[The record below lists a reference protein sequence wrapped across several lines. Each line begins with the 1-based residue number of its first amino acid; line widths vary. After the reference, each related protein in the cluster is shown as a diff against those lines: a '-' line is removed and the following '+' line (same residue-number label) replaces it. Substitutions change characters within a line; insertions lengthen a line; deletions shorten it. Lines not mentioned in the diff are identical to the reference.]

1 MKELLLAHWEDTKQI
16 RKHAPYFALSKD
28 NQLNEVEVVRVFNSE
43 LKNWGVDHF
52 HSIGARGLGKDPP
65 DCEAID
71 NGGERI
77 GIEVTELVDGIAVA
91 SANNGKMID

>member
-1 MKELLLAHWEDTKQI
+1 L
-16 RKHAPYFALSKD
+16 
-28 NQLNEVEVVRVFNSE
+28 
-43 LKNWGVDHF
+43 
-52 HSIGARGLGKDPP
+52 HSIVAHGLGKDPP

-77 GIEVTELVDGIAVA
+77 RIEVTELVDGIAVA